1 MRRGEEYQLKI
12 ELLYFEGCPGFRPT
26 LSLLQQ
32 VLDEEGIQTRVQT
45 IHVESEE
52 SAKKYRFLGSPSI
65 RVDGEDIEPEAR
77 SSTDF
82 GMKCRIYD
90 NEGAPRGVPSKSKI
104 REAIHKGE
112 KK

>member
-1 MRRGEEYQLKI
+1 LKI
-12 ELLYFEGCPGFRPT
+12 QLLYFEGCPGFAPA

-32 VLDEEGIQTRVQT
+32 GLDEEGVASEVLT
-45 IHVESEE
+45 ILVESDE

-65 RVDGEDIEPEAR
+65 RVDGEDIEVEAR

-90 NEGAPRGVPSKSKI
+90 HEGVPGGVPAKSLI
-104 REAIHKGE
+104 RDAIRKAG
-112 KK
+112 K